1 LGRTKHDGAGIMKK
15 GMSLG
20 KKTVI
25 GIPLVWLL
33 LFLFLPF
40 LYLFKIS
47 LADAVIAAPPF
58 TALTHFENGVLN
70 LTLDFKH
77 YALAI
82 THSGFL
88 WAFLS
93 SIRLAFITTCLCIVI
108 GYPMA
113 YAIARMKSK
122 WRLVLLISI
131 ILPYWTSFLIRAYA
145 WINLLQN
152 NGIVNQTLI
161 KLGVIQFPLHL
172 LYSNFAVYIGLLY
185 GYLPY
190 FVLPLYAT
198 LVKLDYGL
206 QEAAL
211 DLGARPLRAFWS
223 VIWPLSI
230 PGVLVGAL
238 LVFIPAVGE
247 VVIPQILGGLQTL
260 MIGNIIWQEFFIA
273 NNWCL
278 AAALALIMLVI
289 LIFPIVWLLRI
300 QSRMEIR

>member
-1 LGRTKHDGAGIMKK
+1 MKEHNFGRKAVIFIPFIW
-15 GMSLG
+15 L
-20 KKTVI
+20 TV
-25 GIPLVWLL
+25 
-33 LFLFLPF
+33 FLFLPF
-40 LYLFKIS
+40 LYLLKIS
-47 LADAVIAAPPF
+47 LADAIIASPPF
-58 TALTHFENGVLN
+58 TALTHFEQGVLN
-70 LTLDFKH
+70 ITIDLKH
-77 YALAI
+77 YAFVV

-93 SIRLAFITTCLCIVI
+93 SIRLALITTFLCILM

-113 YAIARMKSK
+113 YAIARIKSK
-122 WRLVLLISI
+122 WRVILLISI

-161 KLGVIQFPLHL
+161 KIGVIQFPIHL

-190 FVLPLYAT
+190 FILPLYAT
-198 LVKLDYGL
+198 LVKLDYSL

-223 VIWPLSI
+223 VVWPMSI

-289 LIFPIVWLLRI
+289 LLFPIIWLLRI
-300 QSRMEIR
+300 QARTEIR

>member
-1 LGRTKHDGAGIMKK
+1 MK
-15 GMSLG
+15 GYSVG
-20 KKTVI
+20 KKAVVI
-25 GIPLVWLL
+25 IPFIWLI

-40 LYLFKIS
+40 LYLLKIS
-47 LADAVIAAPPF
+47 LADAVVASPPF
-58 TALTHFENGVLN
+58 TALTQIQDGVLRI
-70 LTLDFKH
+70 TLDFKH
-77 YALAI
+77 YAFAA

-93 SIRLAFITTCLCIVI
+93 SIKLAFITTCLCILV

-113 YAIARMKSK
+113 YAIARIKSK
-122 WRLVLLISI
+122 WRTILLISI

-161 KLGVIQFPLHL
+161 KTGVIQFPLHL

-198 LVKLDYGL
+198 LVKLDYSL

-289 LIFPIVWLLRI
+289 LIFPIIWLLRI
-300 QSRMEIR
+300 QSRMETR